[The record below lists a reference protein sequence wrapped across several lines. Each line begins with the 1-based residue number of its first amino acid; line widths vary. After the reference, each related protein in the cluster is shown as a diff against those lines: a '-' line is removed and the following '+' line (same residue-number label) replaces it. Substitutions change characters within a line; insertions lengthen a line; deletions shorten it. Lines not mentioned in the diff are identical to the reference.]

1 MTGERHIYY
10 RYVCLT
16 YRPATFRG
24 VRLPVPYDMVPM
36 PTCFMSKLDSI
47 SDKRIPQLLA
57 KEGLAVVLLSSP
69 WDGNGVIMRTIVE
82 GVAEQFQQVSFYQAD
97 YESSP
102 RLARLFNLLS
112 PPGLLFIRDG
122 ELVSRVTKPMSAGGV
137 RDLIQ
142 SIA

>member
-1 MTGERHIYY
+1 MAGERHIYY
-10 RYVCLT
+10 RYVRPDD
-16 YRPATFRG
+16 RPATFRG
-24 VRLPVPYDMVPM
+24 ARLPVPCDMVPM
-36 PTCFMSKLDSI
+36 PTSFMSKLNSI

-69 WDGNGVIMRTIVE
+69 WDGNGIIMRTIVE

-122 ELVSRVTKPMSAGGV
+122 ELVSRVTKPMSAGSV